1 MSQTLFW
8 KTVHR
13 LPWWITRWFCDLC
26 AEFGFDPR
34 KWPPT
39 ATFVGATGPP
49 LPVICID
56 CGKAQT
62 HRVCSACFY
71 GSGGMS
77 GQG

>member
-1 MSQTLFW
+1 MSEQTRFW
-8 KTVHR
+8 HYVHR
-13 LPWWITRWFCDLC
+13 LPWRLTRWVCDLC
-26 AEFGFDPR
+26 REFPFDPR
-34 KWPPT
+34 KFPT
-39 ATFVGATGPP
+39 MTVHATTGPP